1 MASIYKDI
9 SLDAR
14 PEDVWAAVRDYGAV
28 HQRVAPGFVTDCK
41 LDGDSRIVTF
51 ANGNVAQELL
61 VTMDDARMR
70 LVYAVVSP
78 RVKQHSASIQV
89 LADGEG
95 RSRVCGLPTYCR
107 TRSALTSMAR
117 WSWALRRCRRRS
129 GVTRRER
136 CSRHSGARAPLRVRT
151 RNPETGASV
160 WIPGSSLRDAP
171 E

>member
-1 MASIYKDI
+1 MTTTNEEITMASIHKDI

-41 LDGDSRIVTF
+41 LDGDSRIVIF

-78 RVKQHSASIQV
+78 RVKQHSASIQIV
-89 LADGEG
+89 ADSEG
-95 RSRVCGLPTYCR
+95 
-107 TRSALTSMAR
+107 
-117 WSWALRRCRRRS
+117 
-129 GVTRRER
+129 
-136 CSRHSGARAPLRVRT
+136 CSRM
-151 RNPETGASV
+151 V
-160 WIPGSSLRDAP
+160 WIADVLPNEIGPYIDAQMDLGAAAMQKQFRRAAA
-171 E
+171 

>member
-1 MASIYKDI
+1 MASIYKEI

-41 LDGDSRIVTF
+41 LDGDSRIVSF

-61 VTMDDARMR
+61 VTMNDARMR

-89 LADGEG
+89 VADGDG
-95 RSRVCGLPTYCR
+95 SRMVWIADVLPNEIAPYIDGQMELG
-107 TRSALTSMAR
+107 AAAMQKQF
-117 WSWALRRCRRRS
+117 
-129 GVTRRER
+129 RRE
-136 CSRHSGARAPLRVRT
+136 AA
-151 RNPETGASV
+151 
-160 WIPGSSLRDAP
+160 
-171 E
+171 

>member
-1 MASIYKDI
+1 MTATNEETTMASIYKDI
-9 SLDAR
+9 PFDAR

-89 LADGEG
+89 FAEGEG
-95 RSRVCGLPTYCR
+95 RSRMVWIADVLPNEIGPYIDGQMDLG
-107 TRSALTSMAR
+107 ALAMQKNF
-117 WSWALRRCRRRS
+117 
-129 GVTRRER
+129 RRE
-136 CSRHSGARAPLRVRT
+136 AA
-151 RNPETGASV
+151 
-160 WIPGSSLRDAP
+160 
-171 E
+171 